1 MSTATT
7 HIKTEKQL
15 VPELRFKE
23 FVGDW
28 KVSKLGDYCTFSQ
41 GIQVDVELQSREP
54 KEGYIKFLR
63 IENYTQKSQDFR
75 YIPLDVAGKKRIKAD
90 EIAVVRYG
98 ATAGFIS
105 KGFNGVLANNLFKVI
120 PDEER
125 FTLPFIFEHL
135 NSHRAFSFFQAE
147 MSGGA
152 MPALSFGI
160 VKALKVPVTSIP
172 EQQKIASFLSAV
184 DEKIQQ
190 LTKKKALLEDY
201 KKGVMQQLFPSTG
214 SGQGSRQLRFKDANG
229 KAYPDWE
236 EKRLGEV
243 ADRVANKNTANEINY
258 VLTNSAKRG
267 IVSQLDYFDKDIAN
281 QNNLEGYYIVDVDDF
296 VYNPRVSVH
305 APVGP
310 IKRNKLK
317 EGVMSPLYS
326 VFRFK
331 EKNLE
336 YFEYYFE
343 TVNWHRYLVSVANI
357 GARHDRMNIIN
368 SDFFKMPIPF
378 PCDDERRAI
387 TNFLNNISLKIESS
401 KRELTQTQTF
411 KKGLLQQMFV

>member
-152 MPALSFGI
+152 MPA
-160 VKALKVPVTSIP
+160 
-172 EQQKIASFLSAV
+172 
-184 DEKIQQ
+184 
-190 LTKKKALLEDY
+190 
-201 KKGVMQQLFPSTG
+201 
-214 SGQGSRQLRFKDANG
+214 
-229 KAYPDWE
+229 
-236 EKRLGEV
+236 
-243 ADRVANKNTANEINY
+243 
-258 VLTNSAKRG
+258 
-267 IVSQLDYFDKDIAN
+267 
-281 QNNLEGYYIVDVDDF
+281 
-296 VYNPRVSVH
+296 
-305 APVGP
+305 
-310 IKRNKLK
+310 
-317 EGVMSPLYS
+317 
-326 VFRFK
+326 
-331 EKNLE
+331 
-336 YFEYYFE
+336 
-343 TVNWHRYLVSVANI
+343 
-357 GARHDRMNIIN
+357 
-368 SDFFKMPIPF
+368 
-378 PCDDERRAI
+378 
-387 TNFLNNISLKIESS
+387 
-401 KRELTQTQTF
+401 
-411 KKGLLQQMFV
+411 

>member
-1 MSTATT
+1 M
-7 HIKTEKQL
+7 K
-15 VPELRFKE
+15 
-23 FVGDW
+23 
-28 KVSKLGDYCTFSQ
+28 
-41 GIQVDVELQSREP
+41 
-54 KEGYIKFLR
+54 
-63 IENYTQKSQDFR
+63 
-75 YIPLDVAGKKRIKAD
+75 
-90 EIAVVRYG
+90 
-98 ATAGFIS
+98 
-105 KGFNGVLANNLFKVI
+105 
-120 PDEER
+120 
-125 FTLPFIFEHL
+125 
-135 NSHRAFSFFQAE
+135 
-147 MSGGA
+147 
-152 MPALSFGI
+152 
-160 VKALKVPVTSIP
+160 
-172 EQQKIASFLSAV
+172 
-184 DEKIQQ
+184 KIQQ
-190 LTKKKALLEDY
+190 LTKKKALLEQY
-201 KKGVMQQLFPSTG
+201 KNGVMQQLFPSTG
-214 SGQGSRQLRFKDANG
+214 SGQRSGQLRFKDANG